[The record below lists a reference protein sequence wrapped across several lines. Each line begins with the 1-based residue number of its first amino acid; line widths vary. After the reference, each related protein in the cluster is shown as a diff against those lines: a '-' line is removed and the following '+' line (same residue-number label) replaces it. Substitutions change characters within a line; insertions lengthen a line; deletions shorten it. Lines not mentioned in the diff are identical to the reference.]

1 MFTPYSKSLDG
12 SNKPSMEELAR
23 LGFNDVNTAVAGA
36 LVSIENVIHSDTRV
50 TLAQL
55 KKEMKSM
62 KSEIVEEA
70 KNYADMVQAQTEKS
84 FTTKMQKLRASIIT
98 TIQAAEETEQK
109 GTSSTMD
116 LSN

>member
-1 MFTPYSKSLDG
+1 MFTPHPKSLDG
-12 SNKPSMEELAR
+12 INKPNLEELAR

-36 LVSIENVIHSDTRV
+36 IVSMENATHNGTSV

-62 KSEIVEEA
+62 KSEIMEEA
-70 KNYADMVQAQTEKS
+70 KNYVDMVQAQTEKS
-84 FTTKMQKLRASIIT
+84 FTTKIQKLRASIIA

-109 GTSSTMD
+109 ATSSTMD